1 LHFIF
6 KLNSTIM
13 KAFRLALLTILL
25 FGFTTAIQ
33 SQEKSL
39 FSVGNSTVSVGIGL
53 PSTFTNILIPPITT
67 SYEYCIIDFG
77 RKIGSIGVGGLAGY
91 AFHRYTY
98 GDAIYTDHYILI
110 GPKGT
115 YHFNGIPN
123 VPELEVYG
131 STVLGVLIDASR
143 NKSKNVSGIV
153 YKDNVVNFGYDVKLG
168 AKYWFK
174 PTMSA
179 YAEFGYGLS
188 FFEVGLSFLL

>member
-1 LHFIF
+1 
-6 KLNSTIM
+6 M

-110 GPKGT
+110 GPKGRT
-115 YHFNGIPN
+115 ILTGYLMYRNWRFTAQQYW
-123 VPELEVYG
+123 VYLL
-131 STVLGVLIDASR
+131 TLHEI
-143 NKSKNVSGIV
+143 K
-153 YKDNVVNFGYDVKLG
+153 VK
-168 AKYWFK
+168 
-174 PTMSA
+174 M
-179 YAEFGYGLS
+179 
-188 FFEVGLSFLL
+188 